1 MTLAGK
7 LFDRF
12 EDLCAAIA
20 ALLVVYV
27 MLTISADVV
36 GRYFLH
42 RPIGWAIE
50 FAEHALMALPFLS
63 MAWLVRENGHVII
76 DVVVRLLPELLRRW
90 LEVFVALLAAATTG
104 FACWFAVLT
113 TLSLFRRGVKT
124 IGIYPVDRYLLIA
137 VVAFGLGL
145 ASIEFLR
152 LAGRRLREIRR

>member
-1 MTLAGK
+1 MTLMGK
-7 LFDRF
+7 LLDRL
-12 EDLCAAIA
+12 EEVCAALA
-20 ALLVVYV
+20 AFLIVYV
-27 MLTISADVV
+27 MITISADVV
-36 GRYFLH
+36 GRYALDH
-42 RPIGWAIE
+42 PIGWAIE
-50 FAEHALMALPFLS
+50 FAEHALMAIPFLS

-76 DVVVRLLPELLRRW
+76 DVVVRLLPEFLRRW

-137 VVAFGLGL
+137 LVAFGLGL